1 MADQDWTQQ
10 GWNKTATGKEAKSK
24 DALNRAMRSGAGVDT
39 EAKFSQGNRQHGAIP
54 NAVKLDADHDTFRH
68 ETVCK
73 DFRTA
78 MQQARLAKKM
88 TQAQLANMIAEKPS
102 VVNEYESGKAIP
114 NGAIIQKLN
123 KALGVQLPKSK
134 APKAK
139 AKGKA

>member
-10 GWNKTATGKEAKSK
+10 GWNKTVTGKDAKSK
-24 DALNRAMRSGAGVDT
+24 QAINAAMRSGVGVET
-39 EAKFSQGNRQHGAIP
+39 EAKFAQGNRQHGAVP
-54 NAVKLDADHDTFRH
+54 NAVKLDENTDTFRH

-73 DFRTA
+73 DFTTA
-78 MQQARLAKKM
+78 LQQARLAKKM
-88 TQAQLANMIAEKPS
+88 TQAQLANAISEKAS

-123 KALGVQLPKSK
+123 RALGVQLPRSK

-139 AKGKA
+139 AKK